1 MCYFFFFKQKTAYEM
16 RISDWSSDVCSSD
29 LRRRDADEGALRDR
43 GAIFERRR
51 DEPAAV
57 AARDVLERDEADA
70 DLVVFAGQYAGMGDT
85 GGEAGLDRELALAE
99 RVDLRV
105 PGAPAAVAAHID
117 QRSECPVEPLAASL
131 PDQVDLQIGAAGR
144 EGIAVD
150 APADIEAGKDPV
162 LAAAAV
168 ARPADREIGRGHV

>member
-1 MCYFFFFKQKTAYEM
+1 
-16 RISDWSSDVCSSD
+16 
-29 LRRRDADEGALRDR
+29 
-43 GAIFERRR
+43 
-51 DEPAAV
+51 
-57 AARDVLERDEADA
+57 
-70 DLVVFAGQYAGMGDT
+70 MGDT

-162 LAAAAV
+162 L
-168 ARPADREIGRGHV
+168 EIGRAHVWTPVTNAHLVCRLLLEKK

>member
-1 MCYFFFFKQKTAYEM
+1 
-16 RISDWSSDVCSSD
+16 
-29 LRRRDADEGALRDR
+29 
-43 GAIFERRR
+43 
-51 DEPAAV
+51 
-57 AARDVLERDEADA
+57 
-70 DLVVFAGQYAGMGDT
+70 MGDT

-150 APADIEAGKDPV
+150 APADIEAGKRSEERRV
-162 LAAAAV
+162 GKECV
-168 ARPADREIGRGHV
+168 STCSSRGAR